1 MRLFNE
7 TLAAKPQVVAINK
20 MDITEVREIAP
31 LLEEFFVEEG
41 YFVPKADMDG
51 QDIDRYSEPQI
62 GEGTLHFVSAAT
74 HSGVDGLL
82 DSVLAAL
89 DAVDEVDAS
98 LAMADAAARDL
109 DSSSGKEQ
117 GDLPVLRPRPRR
129 EQALVR
135 RRGDVF
141 IVQAQRAVRIAAV
154 LNDGDWN
161 ARMQFLGYLQRAGVV
176 RALEQAGALPG
187 DTVRFGEVE
196 WEWE

>member
-1 MRLFNE
+1 M
-7 TLAAKPQVVAINK
+7 T
-20 MDITEVREIAP
+20 D
-31 LLEEFFVEEG
+31 
-41 YFVPKADMDG
+41 
-51 QDIDRYSEPQI
+51 
-62 GEGTLHFVSAAT
+62 T

-89 DAVDEVDAS
+89 DAVEVDAS
-98 LAMADAAARDL
+98 LVMADAAARDL
-109 DSSSGKEQ
+109 DSSDGKEH